1 MTGSADRIFPV
12 VLSGG
17 SGSRLWPLSRESLP
31 KQLLSFSGK
40 RTLFQDTVVR
50 VSDESAF
57 HPPLIVASVEHR
69 FAVAEQVRQAGVSNA
84 TIVLEP
90 CARNTAP
97 AVAAAACLISER
109 SPQALMLVMPA
120 DHVIPDP
127 IAFCAAVEGAQ
138 ALARAGAVVLFG
150 INPTGPNTGYGYIHV
165 GAEIGP
171 SVRAVMA
178 FKEKPDLQTAEEF
191 LRCGEYKWNSG
202 IFLFPAHLVLRELD
216 EFEPELMRRVRRA
229 VAAGGRDLDFFRLDD
244 ETFRDCPAMSFDN
257 ALVERTRSALV
268 AEGSFG
274 WSDVGAW
281 SSLWALSADDPGSNV
296 EVGDVVSVDARGCYL
311 RSEGPVLAALGI
323 QDLIVVAASDAVL
336 VAHKRADQNVKQ
348 IVQILLDRQHPTAT
362 QTRRVHRP
370 WGSYE
375 TVGSGD
381 RFQVKRITVNP
392 GHRLSLQRHSRRSE
406 HWVVVGGTALVHLD
420 GTEMHLHADQSIYIP
435 LGAVHRLSNV
445 GSVALEVVEV
455 QSGSYLGEDDIVRL
469 EDDYA
474 RTQA

>member
-1 MTGSADRIFPV
+1 MTSSSDRIFPV

-31 KQLLSFSGK
+31 KQLLSFSGT
-40 RTLFQDTVVR
+40 RTLFQNTVVR

-69 FAVAEQVRQAGVSNA
+69 FAVAEQVRQTGISSA

-97 AVAAAACLISER
+97 AVAAAACLISEH

-127 IAFCAAVEGAQ
+127 DAFCAAVDGAK
-138 ALARAGAVVLFG
+138 AFARAGAVVLFG

-165 GAEIGP
+165 GVEIGP
-171 SVRAVMA
+171 SLRAVLA

-191 LRCGEYKWNSG
+191 LRCGEYQWNSG
-202 IFLFPAHLVLRELD
+202 IFLLPAHLVLRELD
-216 EFEPELMRRVRRA
+216 QFEPDLMLRVRQA

-244 ETFRDCPAMSFDN
+244 DAFRDCPAVSFDN
-257 ALVERTRSALV
+257 ALVEKTRSALV

-281 SSLWALSADDPGSNV
+281 SSLWALGADEPSSNV
-296 EVGDVVSVDARGCYL
+296 QLGDVVSVDTRGCYL

-323 QDLIVVAASDAVL
+323 QDLIVVAAPDAVL

-370 WGSYE
+370 WGWYE

-392 GHRLSLQRHSRRSE
+392 GHRLSLQRHSKRSE

-420 GTEMHLHADQSIYIP
+420 GTETHLHADQSIYIP

-474 RTQA
+474 RTEA